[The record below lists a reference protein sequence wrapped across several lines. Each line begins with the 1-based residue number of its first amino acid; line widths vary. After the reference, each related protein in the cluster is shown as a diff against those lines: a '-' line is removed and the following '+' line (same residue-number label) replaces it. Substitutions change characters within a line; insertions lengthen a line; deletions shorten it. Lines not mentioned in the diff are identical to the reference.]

1 MKRREMLTGAVSWA
15 VLDPVPLLPASS
27 APTSKLVI
35 VGAGTDRWGSP
46 LRAGGFG
53 WVKVSSKDTGGAWS
67 MFESPVVPQGGV
79 PLHVHPH
86 QEEWFQVLDGE
97 FLFEVGGEQ
106 RRLTSGMS
114 LLGPRQVP
122 HRWKNTGA
130 SVGKLLFLVQPA
142 GWLEEC
148 FTALSQLPE
157 AQRRDIR
164 RFTETLAQYD
174 IQVVGPPL
182 P

>member
-1 MKRREMLTGAVSWA
+1 ML
-15 VLDPVPLLPASS
+15 
-27 APTSKLVI
+27 
-35 VGAGTDRWGSP
+35 
-46 LRAGGFG
+46 
-53 WVKVSSKDTGGAWS
+53 
-67 MFESPVVPQGGV
+67 Q
-79 PLHVHPH
+79 
-86 QEEWFQVLDGE
+86 GE

-106 RRLTSGMS
+106 HQLNSGMS
-114 LLGPRQVP
+114 ILGPRQIP

-130 SVGKLLFLVQPA
+130 SLGKLLILMQPA

-148 FTALSQLPE
+148 FTALSQLTE

-164 RFTETLAQYD
+164 VFTDVLAKHD